1 MWHKVLV
8 IITDRFVEQY
18 LETILLILAE
28 ALFNWPEHEL
38 FNCNIQN
45 ITILYIGKVQEPN
58 NAKFIEYLP
67 EIRQMMTKITLMKFR
82 YVLQ

>member
-8 IITDRFVEQY
+8 IITDRFVEQC

-38 FNCNIQN
+38 LNCNIQN
-45 ITILYIGKVQEPN
+45 ITSLYIGKVQEPN
-58 NAKFIEYLP
+58 NAKFIEDLP
-67 EIRQMMTKITLMKFR
+67 EIRQMMTKIALMKFR